1 MIFPLIITWQS
12 SMFDDVE
19 WGLPNQTNQLLVTL
33 TMGLAAFP
41 GLIRLIIILSDISY
55 WYPRLECLFVFISNI
70 LLYNLQ
76 FNGDLCHFIF
86 SPFSTVSLPSVSRD
100 LPHFVLWHLIDS
112 FSKNIKMEKLTPE
125 KNYKAANSRFDF
137 ILSQVILYIEW

>member
-1 MIFPLIITWQS
+1 MIFPLTVTWQS

-125 KNYKAANSRFDF
+125 KKTTKQLTHVLISYCLRS
-137 ILSQVILYIEW
+137 YCT